1 MQSQLHLPWR
11 KIRHDPGTFKFTYKQ
26 KLNKS
31 IDNVPADI
39 TFYDKSEKA
48 LKDRSYYAVWVLFYV
63 LVLVD
68 TRKLIRKKQHKNNR
82 RHKKRRLKPKLLTS
96 WPTDLIFWLESE
108 KESLFQYLKMF
119 LNYT

>member
-39 TFYDKSEKA
+39 TFYNKSEKA
-48 LKDRSYYAVWVLFYV
+48 LKDRSYYAVWVLFMFWY
-63 LVLVD
+63 
-68 TRKLIRKKQHKNNR
+68 
-82 RHKKRRLKPKLLTS
+82 LLTQES
-96 WPTDLIFWLESE
+96 SLGRSNTKTTEDTKRGDWSQSCWPVDQLTWFSDSNQKKNLYFNI
-108 KESLFQYLKMF
+108 
-119 LNYT
+119 